1 MCWPG
6 FRKGVFQRGAAI
18 AHGIAAHL
26 LGAVQVAQR
35 HVVKGIEQAGIHAVH
50 TAHRDF
56 LALTAGGTGH
66 ELMGHQHAAVGRVRR
81 AVAQHAGKGIV
92 VALHGLVRPD
102 MPHHGGLE
110 EGQKVHVQRAVLV
123 GEGDGHRRTGEHRAD
138 VHPAVLQ
145 QGSAE
150 GDAVGGVVVAA
161 DGEHRQLPL
170 SQLGE
175 EPVQQAH
182 GFGRG
187 NGLIVE
193 VARQQHT
200 VHGRAVQQGEDLF
213 QNVPLVVQHGELAHP
228 LAQMQVGKMQK
239 TQTETPPFQSFLY
252 YTAGRGWGQG
262 KLPQSSLRDASP
274 LGDGAFGSAEK
285 LPVLPEA
292 PSLRELAR
300 HKP

>member
-1 MCWPG
+1 
-6 FRKGVFQRGAAI
+6 
-18 AHGIAAHL
+18 
-26 LGAVQVAQR
+26 
-35 HVVKGIEQAGIHAVH
+35 
-50 TAHRDF
+50 
-56 LALTAGGTGH
+56 
-66 ELMGHQHAAVGRVRR
+66 MGHQHAAVGRVRR

-92 VALHGLVRPD
+92 VGLHGLVRPD

-110 EGQKVHVQRAVLV
+110 EGQKVHVQRAVFV

-145 QGSAE
+145 QGRAE

-170 SQLGE
+170 SQPGE

-182 GFGRG
+182 GLGRG

-252 YTAGRGWGQG
+252 YTAGWGWGQG

-274 LGDGAFGSAEK
+274 LRDGAFGSAEK

-300 HKP
+300 RKP

>member
-1 MCWPG
+1 
-6 FRKGVFQRGAAI
+6 
-18 AHGIAAHL
+18 
-26 LGAVQVAQR
+26 
-35 HVVKGIEQAGIHAVH
+35 
-50 TAHRDF
+50 
-56 LALTAGGTGH
+56 
-66 ELMGHQHAAVGRVRR
+66 
-81 AVAQHAGKGIV
+81 
-92 VALHGLVRPD
+92 

-110 EGQKVHVQRAVLV
+110 EGQKVHIQRAVFV

-145 QGSAE
+145 QGRAE

-161 DGEHRQLPL
+161 DGKHRQLPL

-200 VHGRAVQQGEDLF
+200 VHGLAVQQGEDLF

-262 KLPQSSLRDASP
+262 NQKRETLSVNASHCRLSRRAGFYASGDKAQKPLLKMLLTVTAPTVKKWIGNNRSCFRSTNNKSLFR
-274 LGDGAFGSAEK
+274 
-285 LPVLPEA
+285 
-292 PSLRELAR
+292 
-300 HKP
+300 

>member
-1 MCWPG
+1 
-6 FRKGVFQRGAAI
+6 
-18 AHGIAAHL
+18 
-26 LGAVQVAQR
+26 
-35 HVVKGIEQAGIHAVH
+35 
-50 TAHRDF
+50 
-56 LALTAGGTGH
+56 
-66 ELMGHQHAAVGRVRR
+66 
-81 AVAQHAGKGIV
+81 
-92 VALHGLVRPD
+92 

-182 GFGRG
+182 GLGRG

-262 KLPQSSLRDASP
+262 KQKRENPLSQCFALSALPKGGLLCIRRQ
-274 LGDGAFGSAEK
+274 SAEAALENAADGYGPNCEK
-285 LPVLPEA
+285 VDRKQPPLFPI
-292 PSLRELAR
+292 
-300 HKP
+300 HK

>member
-1 MCWPG
+1 
-6 FRKGVFQRGAAI
+6 
-18 AHGIAAHL
+18 
-26 LGAVQVAQR
+26 
-35 HVVKGIEQAGIHAVH
+35 
-50 TAHRDF
+50 
-56 LALTAGGTGH
+56 
-66 ELMGHQHAAVGRVRR
+66 
-81 AVAQHAGKGIV
+81 
-92 VALHGLVRPD
+92 

-110 EGQKVHVQRAVLV
+110 EGQKVHIQRAVFV

-138 VHPAVLQ
+138 VHPAALQ
-145 QGSAE
+145 QSRAE

-200 VHGRAVQQGEDLF
+200 VHGLAVQQGEDLF

-252 YTAGRGWGQG
+252 YTAGRGWGARKTPPVIAARCQPPRGWGLWQCG
-262 KLPQSSLRDASP
+262 KASGFARDSLFERAGTAQAVTEGVRFP
-274 LGDGAFGSAEK
+274 
-285 LPVLPEA
+285 
-292 PSLRELAR
+292 
-300 HKP
+300 

>member
-1 MCWPG
+1 
-6 FRKGVFQRGAAI
+6 
-18 AHGIAAHL
+18 
-26 LGAVQVAQR
+26 
-35 HVVKGIEQAGIHAVH
+35 
-50 TAHRDF
+50 
-56 LALTAGGTGH
+56 
-66 ELMGHQHAAVGRVRR
+66 MGHQHAAVGRVRR

-92 VALHGLVRPD
+92 VGLHGLVRPD

-110 EGQKVHVQRAVLV
+110 EGQKVHVQRAVFV

-138 VHPAVLQ
+138 VHTAVLQ
-145 QGSAE
+145 QGRAE

-170 SQLGE
+170 SQPGE

-252 YTAGRGWGQG
+252 YTAGWGVGARKTPPVIAARCQPPQGWGLWQCG
-262 KLPQSSLRDASP
+262 KASGFARGSLFE
-274 LGDGAFGSAEK
+274 GAGTAQAVTEGVRF
-285 LPVLPEA
+285 P
-292 PSLRELAR
+292 
-300 HKP
+300 

>member
-1 MCWPG
+1 MS
-6 FRKGVFQRGAAI
+6 
-18 AHGIAAHL
+18 
-26 LGAVQVAQR
+26 
-35 HVVKGIEQAGIHAVH
+35 
-50 TAHRDF
+50 
-56 LALTAGGTGH
+56 
-66 ELMGHQHAAVGRVRR
+66 
-81 AVAQHAGKGIV
+81 
-92 VALHGLVRPD
+92 
-102 MPHHGGLE
+102 HHGGLE

-123 GEGDGHRRTGEHRAD
+123 GEGDGHRRTGEHWAD

-145 QGSAE
+145 QGRAE

-200 VHGRAVQQGEDLF
+200 VHGLAVQQGEDLF

-228 LAQMQVGKMQK
+228 LAQMQVGEVK
-239 TQTETPPFQSFLY
+239 ETHGDTAFRWDDFIIGELGAFVRGQRRRPPPVAETGRSCW
-252 YTAGRGWGQG
+252 GRGQQDARPAPRAEADAGSRNPG
-262 KLPQSSLRDASP
+262 SGTPQA
-274 LGDGAFGSAEK
+274 
-285 LPVLPEA
+285 
-292 PSLRELAR
+292 
-300 HKP
+300 

>member
-1 MCWPG
+1 
-6 FRKGVFQRGAAI
+6 
-18 AHGIAAHL
+18 
-26 LGAVQVAQR
+26 
-35 HVVKGIEQAGIHAVH
+35 
-50 TAHRDF
+50 
-56 LALTAGGTGH
+56 
-66 ELMGHQHAAVGRVRR
+66 
-81 AVAQHAGKGIV
+81 
-92 VALHGLVRPD
+92 

-110 EGQKVHVQRAVLV
+110 EGQKVHVQRAVLI
-123 GEGDGHRRTGEHRAD
+123 GEGDGHRRTGEHWAD

-145 QGSAE
+145 QGRAK

-200 VHGRAVQQGEDLF
+200 VHGRFIQQGKDLF

-262 KLPQSSLRDASP
+262 KQKRLQDGKSCRRGKAARPLRHCLRNATSP
-274 LGDGAFGSAEK
+274 KVRGFGSAEK

-300 HKP
+300 RKP